1 MAFQYESQLA
11 VTDYRVI
18 IRELNKIEP
27 SLSRGF
33 KKNFKSIAAPVREGI
48 RDSIPSQPPH
58 RGLRKVRSATGKTWN
73 NRRNARTVLVKFVA
87 PKTSAT
93 KALGILSLNVVSP
106 ATVMTDFA
114 GRGSSS
120 INGRMTE
127 PYEYHIR
134 GIKTK
139 RKHKVNG
146 QGKALISAL
155 GKSPSCYIYP
165 GAENGGQEAR
175 EKFMDV
181 VGDALKTIERETNG

>member
-1 MAFQYESQLA
+1 MAFEYESQLA
-11 VTDYRVI
+11 VTDYRMI

-93 KALGILSLNVVSP
+93 KALGILSLNVVSA
-106 ATVMTDFA
+106 ATVMADFA

-134 GIKTK
+134 GVKTE

-146 QGKALISAL
+146 QGKALIRAL
-155 GKSPSCYIYP
+155 GKSPSRYIYP
-165 GAENGGQEAR
+165 GAEKRGEEAR